1 MVWVCVSVCYIIKSH
16 QNDYHAQ
23 FRVVNFVYFA
33 DTCQKLIP
41 TKHNEIRGHMG
52 PGWCNPWI

>member
-1 MVWVCVSVCYIIKSH
+1 MVRVCVSACYLIKSH

-41 TKHNEIRGHMG
+41 TKRNEIRGHVG
-52 PGWCNPWI
+52 PG